1 MPSEKL
7 EKLKH
12 DQYVAERK
20 LTAAKHKEKRLQS
33 ELKRLTRSERT
44 HRLCTR
50 AGMLETFLKE
60 PTVLIDEDVMEL
72 LTFIFQSEAVQKK
85 LNLLIESRKKRRK
98 RTRAKTLDGDKGAI
112 IHHLKMV
119 IAFCRKPIAWSLMIS
134 AKIPCSIHP
143 EEATLPLRW
152 LCQLPLCG
160 LAAEE
165 RLQAIIP
172 RQQVNI
178 PHPTVLKSIGLF
190 LCHQKEVQS
199 KMPVPHLE
207 IRIVQRSKGSSAVAG
222 AAYQAGEK
230 LFSEYDQKS
239 KNHRRKQPEVLCTE
253 IMFPANAPPEYAD
266 RATLW
271 NAVEEVEKQWN
282 SQLARRFILA
292 LPREVP
298 TEMYPQMMQEY
309 CREHFVSKGMCCDF
323 AIHDPDPPGHNPH
336 CHVMLTM
343 RAIDENGK
351 WLPKSRKVYDLNEN
365 GERIKLPSGR
375 WKSHKEDTV
384 DWNEQY
390 HAEEWRHGWE
400 LVQNKYLEL
409 AGSLERVDMRSYE
422 RQGLDVLPTVHMG
435 AAVCALERKGIET
448 NIGNLNRDI
457 KAANRMMNAIRSTI
471 QNLRNWI
478 ADIVEATKEAFAET
492 EAQAKNT
499 SPDLVIL
506 LRDYLNLRKA
516 ERSDWSRYGQQ
527 KGTTDD
533 LKAVS
538 KAMIYLKEHELFTLE
553 DLDVALQGMSEKSKG
568 INAAMK
574 KESARMKVITGIQN
588 AVADC
593 QTHKAVHDK
602 YLKIG
607 WKARQAAFAE
617 SHKDELD
624 SFNKAFHYL
633 KKQGVDLN
641 VNLDSLQ
648 AEYSKLQATYAE
660 LAGQLAAA
668 KEELQPMKD
677 IRYWVSKVLTPEQSE
692 VEKKPEPKHSVT
704 EKMKFL
710 QEQSSN
716 QQEQKTPQQKKQNM
730 EL

>member
-1 MPSEKL
+1 
-7 EKLKH
+7 
-12 DQYVAERK
+12 
-20 LTAAKHKEKRLQS
+20 
-33 ELKRLTRSERT
+33 
-44 HRLCTR
+44 
-50 AGMLETFLKE
+50 
-60 PTVLIDEDVMEL
+60 
-72 LTFIFQSEAVQKK
+72 
-85 LNLLIESRKKRRK
+85 
-98 RTRAKTLDGDKGAI
+98 
-112 IHHLKMV
+112 
-119 IAFCRKPIAWSLMIS
+119 
-134 AKIPCSIHP
+134 
-143 EEATLPLRW
+143 
-152 LCQLPLCG
+152 
-160 LAAEE
+160 
-165 RLQAIIP
+165 
-172 RQQVNI
+172 
-178 PHPTVLKSIGLF
+178 
-190 LCHQKEVQS
+190 
-199 KMPVPHLE
+199 MPVPHLE

-239 KNHRRKQPEVLCTE
+239 KDHRRKQPEVVYTE

-292 LPREVP
+292 LPREIP
-298 TEMYPQMMQEY
+298 TEMYPHMMQEY

-336 CHVMLTM
+336 CHIMLTM

-351 WLPKSRKVYDLNEN
+351 WLPKSRKVYDLDEN

-409 AGSLERVDMRSYE
+409 AGSPERVDMRSYE

-435 AAVCALERKGIET
+435 AAVSALERKGIET

-457 KAANRMMNAIRSTI
+457 KAANRMMSAIRSTI
-471 QNLRNWI
+471 RNLRNWI
-478 ADIVEATKEAFAET
+478 ADIMEATKEAFAET
-492 EAQAKNT
+492 EARAKST
-499 SPDLVIL
+499 SPDLVLL

-527 KGTTDD
+527 KGTVDD

-538 KAMIYLKEHELFTLE
+538 KAVNYLKEQGLFTLE
-553 DLDVALQGMSEKSKG
+553 DLDTALQGVNEKSKS

-574 KESARMKVITGIQN
+574 KASARMKVITGIQN

-624 SFNKAFHYL
+624 RYNKAFRYL

-641 VNLDSLQ
+641 VNLQALQ
-648 AEYSKLQATYAE
+648 VEYDQLQATYTE

-692 VEKKPEPKHSVT
+692 VEKKPEPKHSIT

>member
-1 MPSEKL
+1 
-7 EKLKH
+7 
-12 DQYVAERK
+12 
-20 LTAAKHKEKRLQS
+20 
-33 ELKRLTRSERT
+33 
-44 HRLCTR
+44 
-50 AGMLETFLKE
+50 
-60 PTVLIDEDVMEL
+60 
-72 LTFIFQSEAVQKK
+72 
-85 LNLLIESRKKRRK
+85 
-98 RTRAKTLDGDKGAI
+98 
-112 IHHLKMV
+112 
-119 IAFCRKPIAWSLMIS
+119 
-134 AKIPCSIHP
+134 
-143 EEATLPLRW
+143 
-152 LCQLPLCG
+152 
-160 LAAEE
+160 
-165 RLQAIIP
+165 
-172 RQQVNI
+172 
-178 PHPTVLKSIGLF
+178 
-190 LCHQKEVQS
+190 
-199 KMPVPHLE
+199 MPVPHLE

-239 KNHRRKQPEVLCTE
+239 KDHRRKQPEVLYTE

-351 WLPKSRKVYDLNEN
+351 WLPKSRKVYDLDEN
-365 GERIKLPSGR
+365 GERIRLPSGR

-400 LVQNKYLEL
+400 IVQNRYLEMS
-409 AGSLERVDMRSYE
+409 GSPERVDMRSYE

-435 AAVCALERKGIET
+435 AAVSALERKGIET

-457 KAANRMMNAIRSTI
+457 KAANRMMSAIRSTI
-471 QNLRNWI
+471 RNLRNWI
-478 ADIVEATKEAFAET
+478 AGIMEATKEAFAET
-492 EAQAKNT
+492 EARAKST
-499 SPDLVIL
+499 SPDLVLL

-527 KGTTDD
+527 KGTVDD

-538 KAMIYLKEHELFTLE
+538 KAVNYLKEQGLFTLE
-553 DLDVALQGMSEKSKG
+553 DLNTALQGVNEKAKTISAE
-568 INAAMK
+568 IK
-574 KESARMKVITGIQN
+574 KAEKRMQVITGIQR

-593 QTHKAVHDK
+593 RTHKAVHDK

-607 WKARQAAFAE
+607 WKTRQTAFAE
-617 SHKDELD
+617 SHRDELD
-624 SFNKAFHYL
+624 SFNKAFRYL
-633 KKQGVDLN
+633 KKHGVDLN
-641 VNLDSLQ
+641 VNLDALQ
-648 AEYSKLQATYAE
+648 TEYDDLKSSHAE
-660 LAGQLAAA
+660 LAGQLAAVR
-668 KEELQPMKD
+668 EELKPMKD
-677 IRYWVSKVLTPEQSE
+677 IRYWVGKVLAPEQA

-704 EKMKFL
+704 ERLKHDSEK
-710 QEQSSN
+710 EK
-716 QQEQKTPQQKKQNM
+716 QQPEPERKPTQHKKEDM

>member
-1 MPSEKL
+1 
-7 EKLKH
+7 
-12 DQYVAERK
+12 
-20 LTAAKHKEKRLQS
+20 
-33 ELKRLTRSERT
+33 
-44 HRLCTR
+44 
-50 AGMLETFLKE
+50 
-60 PTVLIDEDVMEL
+60 
-72 LTFIFQSEAVQKK
+72 
-85 LNLLIESRKKRRK
+85 
-98 RTRAKTLDGDKGAI
+98 
-112 IHHLKMV
+112 
-119 IAFCRKPIAWSLMIS
+119 
-134 AKIPCSIHP
+134 
-143 EEATLPLRW
+143 
-152 LCQLPLCG
+152 
-160 LAAEE
+160 
-165 RLQAIIP
+165 
-172 RQQVNI
+172 
-178 PHPTVLKSIGLF
+178 
-190 LCHQKEVQS
+190 
-199 KMPVPHLE
+199 MPVPHLE

-230 LFSEYDQKS
+230 LFSEYDQKM
-239 KNHRRKQPEVLCTE
+239 KNYIYKKEVVYTE
-253 IMFPANAPPEYAD
+253 VMLPTNAPPGCAD

-271 NAVEEVEKQWN
+271 NAVEDAEKQWN
-282 SQLARRFILA
+282 SQLARRFVVA

-298 TEMYPQMMQEY
+298 LEMCPKMMQEY

-323 AIHDPDPPGHNPH
+323 AIHAPDPPGHNPH
-336 CHVMLTM
+336 CHIMLTM

-351 WLPKSRKVYDLNEN
+351 WLPKSRKVYDLDEN
-365 GERIKLPSGR
+365 GERIRLPSGN

-409 AGSLERVDMRSYE
+409 AGSPERVDMRSYE
-422 RQGLDVLPTVHMG
+422 RQGLDKIPTVHMG

-457 KAANRMMNAIRSTI
+457 KAANRMMNALRSTI

-478 ADIVEATKEAFAET
+478 ADIVKATKEAFAEV
-492 EAQAKNT
+492 EAQPKST
-499 SPDLVIL
+499 LPDLVIL

-527 KGTTDD
+527 KGTVDD

-538 KAMIYLKEHELFTLE
+538 KAMIYLKAHELFTLE
-553 DLDVALQGMSEKSKG
+553 DLDTALQGMSEKAKG

-574 KESARMKVITGIQN
+574 KASARMKVITGIQN
-588 AVADC
+588 AVAAC

-624 SFNKAFHYL
+624 SFNKAFRYL

-648 AEYSKLQATYAE
+648 AEYDKLKATHTE
-660 LAGQLAAA
+660 LAGQLATA

-677 IRYWVSKVLTPEQSE
+677 IRYWVSKVLMPEQSE

-704 EKMKFL
+704 EKIKFL

>member
-1 MPSEKL
+1 
-7 EKLKH
+7 
-12 DQYVAERK
+12 
-20 LTAAKHKEKRLQS
+20 
-33 ELKRLTRSERT
+33 
-44 HRLCTR
+44 
-50 AGMLETFLKE
+50 
-60 PTVLIDEDVMEL
+60 
-72 LTFIFQSEAVQKK
+72 
-85 LNLLIESRKKRRK
+85 
-98 RTRAKTLDGDKGAI
+98 
-112 IHHLKMV
+112 
-119 IAFCRKPIAWSLMIS
+119 
-134 AKIPCSIHP
+134 
-143 EEATLPLRW
+143 
-152 LCQLPLCG
+152 
-160 LAAEE
+160 
-165 RLQAIIP
+165 
-172 RQQVNI
+172 
-178 PHPTVLKSIGLF
+178 
-190 LCHQKEVQS
+190 
-199 KMPVPHLE
+199 MPVPHLE

-230 LFSEYDQKS
+230 LFSEYDQKA
-239 KNHRRKQPEVLCTE
+239 KDHRRKQPEVLYTE

-298 TEMYPQMMQEY
+298 AEMYPQMMQEY
-309 CREHFVSKGMCCDF
+309 CQEHFVSKGMCCDF

-336 CHVMLTM
+336 CHIMLTM

-351 WLPKSRKVYDLNEN
+351 WLPKSRKVYDLDEN
-365 GERIKLPSGR
+365 GERIRLPSGN

-409 AGSLERVDMRSYE
+409 AGSPERVDMRSYE
-422 RQGLDVLPTVHMG
+422 RQGLDKIPTVHMG

-478 ADIVEATKEAFAET
+478 ADIVEATKEAFAEV
-492 EAQAKNT
+492 EAQPKST

-527 KGTTDD
+527 KGTVDD

-553 DLDVALQGMSEKSKG
+553 DLDTALQGMSEKAKG

-574 KESARMKVITGIQN
+574 KASARMKVITGIQN

-624 SFNKAFHYL
+624 SFNKAFRYL

-648 AEYSKLQATYAE
+648 AEYDKLKATHTE
-660 LAGQLAAA
+660 LAGQLATA
-668 KEELQPMKD
+668 KEDLQPMKD
-677 IRYWVSKVLTPEQSE
+677 IRYWVSKVLMPEQSE
-692 VEKKPEPKHSVT
+692 VEKKPEPKRSVT
-704 EKMKFL
+704 EKIKFL

>member
-1 MPSEKL
+1 
-7 EKLKH
+7 
-12 DQYVAERK
+12 
-20 LTAAKHKEKRLQS
+20 
-33 ELKRLTRSERT
+33 
-44 HRLCTR
+44 
-50 AGMLETFLKE
+50 
-60 PTVLIDEDVMEL
+60 
-72 LTFIFQSEAVQKK
+72 
-85 LNLLIESRKKRRK
+85 
-98 RTRAKTLDGDKGAI
+98 
-112 IHHLKMV
+112 
-119 IAFCRKPIAWSLMIS
+119 
-134 AKIPCSIHP
+134 
-143 EEATLPLRW
+143 
-152 LCQLPLCG
+152 
-160 LAAEE
+160 
-165 RLQAIIP
+165 
-172 RQQVNI
+172 
-178 PHPTVLKSIGLF
+178 
-190 LCHQKEVQS
+190 
-199 KMPVPHLE
+199 MPVPHLE

-239 KNHRRKQPEVLCTE
+239 KDHRRKQPEVLYTE

-298 TEMYPQMMQEY
+298 TEMYPQMMQES

-336 CHVMLTM
+336 CHIMLTM

-351 WLPKSRKVYDLNEN
+351 WLPKSRKVYDLDEN
-365 GERIKLPSGR
+365 GERIKLPSGN

-409 AGSLERVDMRSYE
+409 AGSPERVDMRSYE
-422 RQGLDVLPTVHMG
+422 RQGLDKIPTVHMG

-457 KAANRMMNAIRSTI
+457 KAANRMMSAIRSTI

-499 SPDLVIL
+499 SPDLVLL

-538 KAMIYLKEHELFTLE
+538 KAIIYLKEHELFTLE
-553 DLDVALQGMSEKSKG
+553 DLDSTLQGMSEKAKG
-568 INAAMK
+568 IHADMK
-574 KESARMKVITGIQN
+574 KASARMKVITGIQN

-607 WKARQAAFAE
+607 WKTRQAAFAE

-624 SFNKAFHYL
+624 SFNKAFRYL

-648 AEYSKLQATYAE
+648 AEYDKLKATHTE
-660 LAGQLAAA
+660 LARQLAAA

-716 QQEQKTPQQKKQNM
+716 QPEQKTPQQKKQNM

>member
-1 MPSEKL
+1 
-7 EKLKH
+7 
-12 DQYVAERK
+12 
-20 LTAAKHKEKRLQS
+20 
-33 ELKRLTRSERT
+33 
-44 HRLCTR
+44 
-50 AGMLETFLKE
+50 
-60 PTVLIDEDVMEL
+60 
-72 LTFIFQSEAVQKK
+72 
-85 LNLLIESRKKRRK
+85 
-98 RTRAKTLDGDKGAI
+98 
-112 IHHLKMV
+112 
-119 IAFCRKPIAWSLMIS
+119 
-134 AKIPCSIHP
+134 
-143 EEATLPLRW
+143 
-152 LCQLPLCG
+152 
-160 LAAEE
+160 
-165 RLQAIIP
+165 
-172 RQQVNI
+172 
-178 PHPTVLKSIGLF
+178 
-190 LCHQKEVQS
+190 
-199 KMPVPHLE
+199 MPVPHLE

-239 KNHRRKQPEVLCTE
+239 KDHRRKQPEVLYTE
-253 IMFPANAPPEYAD
+253 IMLPANAPPGYAD
-266 RATLW
+266 RETLW
-271 NAVEEVEKQWN
+271 NAVEEAEKQWN

-298 TEMYPQMMQEY
+298 IEMYPQMMQEY
-309 CREHFVSKGMCCDF
+309 CREHFVSKGMCCDY

-336 CHVMLTM
+336 CHIMLTL

-351 WLPKSRKVYDLNEN
+351 WLPKSRKVYDLDEN

-400 LVQNKYLEL
+400 VIQNKYLEL
-409 AGSLERVDMRSYE
+409 AGSPERVDMRSYE

-435 AAVCALERKGIET
+435 AAVSALERKGIET

-471 QNLRNWI
+471 RNLRNWI
-478 ADIVEATKEAFAET
+478 SDIMEATKEAVADMEAEKKT
-492 EAQAKNT
+492 A
-499 SPDLVIL
+499 SPDLVSL

-527 KGTTDD
+527 KGTVDD

-538 KAMIYLKEHELFTLE
+538 KAMIYLKEQGLFTLE
-553 DLDVALQGMSEKSKG
+553 DLDSALQGMSEKSRN

-574 KESARMKVITGIQN
+574 KASARMKVITGIQN

-607 WKARQAAFAE
+607 WKARQAIFAE

-624 SFNKAFHYL
+624 RYNKAFRYL
-633 KKQGVDLN
+633 KKQGVDLT
-641 VNLDSLQ
+641 VDLDSLQ
-648 AEYSKLQATYAE
+648 AEYSKLQSTHAE
-660 LAGQLAAA
+660 RAGQLVAV

-677 IRYWVSKVLTPEQSE
+677 IRYWVGKVLTPEQSE
-692 VEKKPEPKHSVT
+692 VEKKPEPKYSVK
-704 EKMKFL
+704 ERL
-710 QEQSSN
+710 RYIE
-716 QQEQKTPQQKKQNM
+716 EQKHNETEQKSPQQKKHDM

>member
-1 MPSEKL
+1 M
-7 EKLKH
+7 
-12 DQYVAERK
+12 
-20 LTAAKHKEKRLQS
+20 
-33 ELKRLTRSERT
+33 
-44 HRLCTR
+44 
-50 AGMLETFLKE
+50 
-60 PTVLIDEDVMEL
+60 
-72 LTFIFQSEAVQKK
+72 
-85 LNLLIESRKKRRK
+85 
-98 RTRAKTLDGDKGAI
+98 
-112 IHHLKMV
+112 
-119 IAFCRKPIAWSLMIS
+119 
-134 AKIPCSIHP
+134 
-143 EEATLPLRW
+143 
-152 LCQLPLCG
+152 
-160 LAAEE
+160 
-165 RLQAIIP
+165 QAIIP

-178 PHPTVLKSIGLF
+178 PRPTVLKSIGLF
-190 LCHQKEVQS
+190 CTIDKEVQP

-239 KNHRRKQPEVLCTE
+239 KDHRRKQPEVLYTE

-336 CHVMLTM
+336 CHIMLTM

-351 WLPKSRKVYDLNEN
+351 WLPKSRKVYDLDEN

-409 AGSLERVDMRSYE
+409 AGSPERVDMRSYE

-435 AAVCALERKGIET
+435 AAVSALERKGIET

-471 QNLRNWI
+471 RNLRNWI
-478 ADIVEATKEAFAET
+478 ADIMEATKEALAET
-492 EAQAKNT
+492 EAQAKST
-499 SPDLVIL
+499 SPDLVLL

-538 KAMIYLKEHELFTLE
+538 KAIIYLKEHELFTLE
-553 DLDVALQGMSEKSKG
+553 DLDAALQGMSEKSKG

-574 KESARMKVITGIQN
+574 KASARMKVITGIQN

-624 SFNKAFHYL
+624 SFNKAFRYL

-648 AEYSKLQATYAE
+648 AEYSKLQTTYAE
-660 LAGQLAAA
+660 FAGQLAAA

-704 EKMKFL
+704 KKMKFL

>member
-1 MPSEKL
+1 
-7 EKLKH
+7 
-12 DQYVAERK
+12 
-20 LTAAKHKEKRLQS
+20 
-33 ELKRLTRSERT
+33 
-44 HRLCTR
+44 
-50 AGMLETFLKE
+50 
-60 PTVLIDEDVMEL
+60 
-72 LTFIFQSEAVQKK
+72 
-85 LNLLIESRKKRRK
+85 
-98 RTRAKTLDGDKGAI
+98 
-112 IHHLKMV
+112 
-119 IAFCRKPIAWSLMIS
+119 
-134 AKIPCSIHP
+134 
-143 EEATLPLRW
+143 
-152 LCQLPLCG
+152 
-160 LAAEE
+160 
-165 RLQAIIP
+165 
-172 RQQVNI
+172 
-178 PHPTVLKSIGLF
+178 
-190 LCHQKEVQS
+190 
-199 KMPVPHLE
+199 MPVPHLE

-239 KNHRRKQPEVLCTE
+239 KDHRRKQPEVLYTE

-282 SQLARRFILA
+282 SQLARRFVVA

-298 TEMYPQMMQEY
+298 LEMCPQMLQEY
-309 CREHFVSKGMCCDF
+309 CQEHFVSKGMCCDF

-336 CHVMLTM
+336 CHIMLTM

-351 WLPKSRKVYDLNEN
+351 WLPKSRKVYDLDEN
-365 GERIKLPSGR
+365 GERIRLPSGN

-409 AGSLERVDMRSYE
+409 AGSPERVDMRSYE

-435 AAVCALERKGIET
+435 AAVSALERKGIET

-471 QNLRNWI
+471 RNLRNWI
-478 ADIVEATKEAFAET
+478 AGIMEATKEAFAET
-492 EAQAKNT
+492 EARAKST
-499 SPDLVIL
+499 SPDLVLL

-527 KGTTDD
+527 KGTVDD

-538 KAMIYLKEHELFTLE
+538 KAVNYLKEQGLFTLE
-553 DLDVALQGMSEKSKG
+553 DLDTALQGVNEKSKS

-574 KESARMKVITGIQN
+574 KASAQMKVITGIQN

-624 SFNKAFHYL
+624 SFNKAFRYL
-633 KKQGVDLN
+633 KKQGMDLN
-641 VNLDSLQ
+641 VNLQALQ
-648 AEYSKLQATYAE
+648 AEYDQLQATHAE
-660 LAGQLAAA
+660 LAGQLAVA
-668 KEELQPMKD
+668 KEKLQPMKD

-692 VEKKPEPKHSVT
+692 ALKKPEPKHSVT
-704 EKMKFL
+704 ERLKHDSGQGK
-710 QEQSSN
+710 
-716 QQEQKTPQQKKQNM
+716 QQPEWKPTQHKKQDM

>member
-1 MPSEKL
+1 
-7 EKLKH
+7 
-12 DQYVAERK
+12 
-20 LTAAKHKEKRLQS
+20 
-33 ELKRLTRSERT
+33 
-44 HRLCTR
+44 
-50 AGMLETFLKE
+50 
-60 PTVLIDEDVMEL
+60 
-72 LTFIFQSEAVQKK
+72 
-85 LNLLIESRKKRRK
+85 
-98 RTRAKTLDGDKGAI
+98 
-112 IHHLKMV
+112 
-119 IAFCRKPIAWSLMIS
+119 
-134 AKIPCSIHP
+134 
-143 EEATLPLRW
+143 
-152 LCQLPLCG
+152 
-160 LAAEE
+160 
-165 RLQAIIP
+165 
-172 RQQVNI
+172 
-178 PHPTVLKSIGLF
+178 
-190 LCHQKEVQS
+190 
-199 KMPVPHLE
+199 MPVPHLE

-230 LFSEYDQKS
+230 LFSEYDQKM
-239 KNHRRKQPEVLCTE
+239 KNYLYKKEVVYAEVMLPT
-253 IMFPANAPPEYAD
+253 NAPPGYAD

-271 NAVEEVEKQWN
+271 NAAEEVEKQWN
-282 SQLARRFILA
+282 SQLARRFVVA
-292 LPREVP
+292 LPREAP
-298 TEMYPQMMQEY
+298 TVMYPQMMQEY

-336 CHVMLTM
+336 CHIMLTM

-351 WLPKSRKVYDLNEN
+351 WLPKSHKVYDLDEN
-365 GERIKLPSGR
+365 GERIRLPSGN

-409 AGSLERVDMRSYE
+409 AGSPERVDMRSYE
-422 RQGLDVLPTVHMG
+422 RQGLDKIPTVHMG

-478 ADIVEATKEAFAET
+478 VDIVEATKEAFAEV
-492 EAQAKNT
+492 EAKAKST

-538 KAMIYLKEHELFTLE
+538 KAIIYLKEHELFTLE
-553 DLDVALQGMSEKSKG
+553 DLDTALQGMSEKAKG
-568 INAAMK
+568 IHADMK
-574 KESARMKVITGIQN
+574 KASTRMKVITGIQN

-607 WKARQAAFAE
+607 WKTRQAAFAE

-624 SFNKAFHYL
+624 SFNKAFRYL

-641 VNLDSLQ
+641 INLDSLQ
-648 AEYSKLQATYAE
+648 AEYDKLKATHTE